1 MKKTILFLLLMAMQ
15 TVLFAQERE
24 YVPFVEEGKSWY
36 LGYFHSDGTYPITP
50 EDPAGEGIDCIF
62 TMQGDTE
69 INGKTYKKV
78 YCQSKEYYGDEDQH
92 YYCAVRE
99 EDYRVYIIEEEAT
112 EEKIIY
118 DFSNPGEIV
127 ALPFTFNDIN
137 FVRTRGGHDSD
148 FLPGQL
154 MYSVCTSSGDE
165 IDYSHDVGIW
175 IEGVGDYIH
184 NPFAFEFSSLIY
196 DKPKLGKN
204 MWVHSCMKEGK
215 HIFNINWTA
224 EISAIEERMY
234 IDNSP
239 KDSPLYDLQ
248 GRRLSSQ
255 PSNAYHTSIFRLKKG
270 VFIKD
275 GKKVVVK

>member
-1 MKKTILFLLLMAMQ
+1 MFTSS
-15 TVLFAQERE
+15 R
-24 YVPFVEEGKSWY
+24 KS
-36 LGYFHSDGTYPITP
+36 
-50 EDPAGEGIDCIF
+50 
-62 TMQGDTE
+62 
-69 INGKTYKKV
+69 
-78 YCQSKEYYGDEDQH
+78 
-92 YYCAVRE
+92 
-99 EDYRVYIIEEEAT
+99 
-112 EEKIIY
+112 
-118 DFSNPGEIV
+118 V

-137 FVRTRGGHDSD
+137 FVRIRGGHDSD

-154 MYSVCTSSGDE
+154 IYSVCTSSGDE
-165 IDYSHDVGIW
+165 IDYSHDAGTW

-204 MWVHSCMKEGK
+204 MWVHSCMNKNMWVHSCMKDGK

-248 GRRLSSQ
+248 GRRLTSQ
-255 PSNAYHTSIFRLKKG
+255 PSKG

-275 GKKVVVK
+275 GKKVVVR